1 MNTYLSLLRGI
12 NVSGQKKVPMAE
24 LKKIYESLK
33 FNAVHTYIQSGNVVF
48 QSKDK
53 MEGLSSKIE
62 KQIFNIF
69 QFEVPVIHKTA
80 TDLEKTL
87 NENPFLKEPDLQE
100 NKLYVVFLFEEPA
113 KELIEKIQAYQ
124 TLSDRF
130 EIIGMNVYLYCPDGY
145 GHTKL
150 NNNFFENKLK
160 VKGTTRNW
168 RSVNELYKLMLSK

>member
-24 LKKIYESLK
+24 LKKLYESLK
-33 FNAVHTYIQSGNVVF
+33 FDAVKTYIQSGNVIF

-53 MEGLSSKIE
+53 IETLSPKIE
-62 KQIFNIF
+62 KQIFKIF

-80 TDLEKTL
+80 ADLERTL
-87 NENPFLKEPDLQE
+87 NENPFLKESDLQE
-100 NKLYVVFLFEEPA
+100 NKLYVVFLFEEPD
-113 KELIEKIQAYQ
+113 KELVEKMQVYQ

-130 EIIGMNVYLYCPDGY
+130 AIIGTNVYLYCPDGY
-145 GHTKL
+145 GNSKL

-168 RSVNELYKLMLSK
+168 RSVNELHKLMLSQ